1 MDNIILT
8 VRGLTFDEHCDYE
21 DWREKMLKDKN
32 MTPKQLGR
40 QFVHWVFEHVYPDVD
55 IKQLSAKEALLVA
68 ESTMQLTDT
77 VRENELK
84 NLTSSLIGSPSEQTT
99 AKTASN

>member
-1 MDNIILT
+1 
-8 VRGLTFDEHCDYE
+8 
-21 DWREKMLKDKN
+21 MLKDKK

-84 NLTSSLIGSPSEQTT
+84 NLTSYLIGSPSEQTT
-99 AKTASN
+99 AKTAEK

>member
-21 DWREKMLKDKN
+21 DWREKMLKDKK

-40 QFVHWVFEHVYPDVD
+40 QFVRWIFEHIYPEVD
-55 IKQLSAKEALLVA
+55 FKKVRAKEALFVA
-68 ESTMQLTDT
+68 ESTMQLTET
-77 VRENELK
+77 VREEEIK

>member
-8 VRGLTFDEHCDYE
+8 VRGLTIDEHCDYE
-21 DWREKMLKDKN
+21 DWREKMLKDKK

-40 QFVHWVFEHVYPDVD
+40 QFVHWIFEHVYPDID